1 MSHWNGSSQTS
12 LVVCLPASS
21 RSMELRHFVWT
32 SDATD
37 LFGFLVVV
45 LYILRASGPFVT
57 VLAFACILVL
67 CPIILRRV
75 MLFLL
80 RADVVGSGAGLSVV
94 DLVYFVCVVGISL
107 SVIRRW

>member
-1 MSHWNGSSQTS
+1 MEVFVSS
-12 LVVCLPASS
+12 
-21 RSMELRHFVWT
+21 
-32 SDATD
+32 
-37 LFGFLVVV
+37 GFLMPRIH
-45 LYILRASGPFVT
+45 LGSCLWSHTLRVSGSFVT